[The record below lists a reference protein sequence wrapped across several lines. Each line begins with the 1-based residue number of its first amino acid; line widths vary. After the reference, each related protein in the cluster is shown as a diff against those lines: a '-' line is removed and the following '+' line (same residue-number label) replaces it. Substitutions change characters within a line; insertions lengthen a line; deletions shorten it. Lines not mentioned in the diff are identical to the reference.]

1 MDFENTTFRFF
12 ETDGKCFA
20 AKERGYII
28 NKINAKG
35 EDYCIAP
42 YGTKDQTFPD
52 SAPETKILPIHLS
65 DTQHTQLLELEEFL
79 KKKMEKCTDFLNG
92 TIGYKSF
99 LKMLDD
105 KPSMNLKLLKNTKI
119 TYFNVQKGAFSK
131 GSIEQIC
138 PGQHLYVDLTI
149 GHPWKNEV
157 DRKMYWGFTFYVN
170 EIIILSSQSS
180 QDKSESKRKYASE
193 LLKGEMKKKTKM
205 MSFKE

>member
-1 MDFENTTFRFF
+1 MDFENTSFRFF

-42 YGTKDQTFPD
+42 YGIKDQTFPD
-52 SAPETKILPIHLS
+52 SDSETKLLPIQLS
-65 DTQHTQLLELEEFL
+65 DTQHAQLLELEEFL
-79 KKKMEKCTDFLNG
+79 KKKMEKCPEFLNG

-99 LKMLDD
+99 LKTLND
-105 KPSMNLKLLKNTKI
+105 KPSINLKLKNNKI
-119 TYFNVQKGAFSK
+119 TYFNIQKGTFSK
-131 GSIEQIC
+131 GNVEQIC
-138 PGQHLYVDLTI
+138 PGQHLYIDLTI

-170 EIIILSSQSS
+170 EIIILSSQTSN
-180 QDKSESKRKYASE
+180 DEPKGKRKSISE

-205 MSFKE
+205 MAFKE